1 MRLGD
6 VLTPTLILERAKL
19 EANLAAMTRRMKAL
33 GVRLRPHLKT
43 AKSAKI
49 AELAV
54 AGNFGGLTVS
64 TLAEARYF
72 AEAGFRDLTYAVGLV
87 PDKLPDLA
95 LLLRDGVSLS
105 ALVDDERNAQSLG
118 SRAAALGVTLELLV
132 EIDTGLGRAGLAPD
146 APELIPVAQ
155 TVHAH
160 PHLRL
165 KGVLTHAGH
174 SYHCRGAEAVR
185 RVAGEE
191 RQGLVIA
198 AERLRAAGLPCPVV
212 SAGSTPTAVFAE
224 RLDGVS
230 EMRPGNYMFFDL
242 DQVGIGTCRVEDVAL
257 SVLATVIGH
266 NRRSGTILIDAG
278 ALALSKDIGAREFL
292 PDAGYGWVLDRLGR
306 ERIVGL
312 SVSDVHQEH
321 GLVTARQ
328 GPPPFDRLP
337 IGSRVR
343 VLPNHSCLTSALYD
357 RYHVVEGG
365 EDVLNCWQRI
375 DGW

>member
-6 VLTPTLILERAKL
+6 VLTPTLILERPKL

-43 AKSAKI
+43 AKSVKI

-54 AGNFGGLTVS
+54 AGNFGGITVS

-72 AEAGFRDLTYAVGLV
+72 AEAGFHDLTYAVGLV

-95 LLLRDGVSLS
+95 LLLREGIGLT

-146 APELIPVAQ
+146 APELLAVAQ

-191 RQGLVIA
+191 RQGLVVA

-242 DQVGIGTCRVEDVAL
+242 DQVGIGTCRVEDIAL

-306 ERIVGL
+306 ERIAGL

-321 GLVTARQ
+321 GFVTARQ

-365 EDVLNCWQRI
+365 EDVLDCWPRI
-375 DGW
+375 NGW